1 MMLRLFLSASLL
13 ASLLCAFERET
24 SVQNSNFT
32 LLTPINAAGDK
43 SLYNFNRLRL
53 NGHLKEEGWF
63 VTAIGDIKHY
73 VGREYLQSDWYESAS
88 AVRSDTP
95 FSTQTKS
102 HAYSGETE
110 LYAQLYRLY
119 GGYADKQ
126 HRLSFGLQK
135 VSMGVGRIWNPTDLF
150 NPRNPLALEPDEVY
164 GVFALAYTYSPSR
177 LSEVTAVA
185 AQREDKSFKYAGR
198 FKGYFGEADLG
209 VDLIYSQEQRML
221 GYELEGELFDTGVA
235 LRSEGGWIEEKVLNE
250 AFLRTL
256 IGADYA
262 FENSLLLVGEWLH
275 SSKRFEQAQ
284 GTQILLGTQTTLM
297 RSKDYLGV
305 SAGYEFDAL
314 LYGSL
319 LGVVSADDGSFYLS
333 PVLSYSLDDDL
344 TLGLGA
350 LLYGGKSGSEFGEYG
365 QSYYINLKAA
375 F

>member
-1 MMLRLFLSASLL
+1 MARLFLCVSLL
-13 ASLLCAFERET
+13 ASLLGAFEQET

-32 LLTPINAAGDK
+32 LYTPINAAGEK

-53 NGHLKEEGWF
+53 NAHLKEQAWF
-63 VTAIGDIKHY
+63 VTAIGDIKHTI
-73 VGREYLQSDWYESAS
+73 GREYLQSSWYQAAS
-88 AVRSDTP
+88 SVRSDTP
-95 FSTQTKS
+95 FSTQTAS

-110 LYAQLYRLY
+110 AYAQLYRLY
-119 GGYADKQ
+119 GGYVDEQ
-126 HRLSFGLQK
+126 HRLSIGLQK

-164 GVFALAYTYSPSR
+164 GVYGLAYTYAPSR
-177 LSEVTAVA
+177 LSEITAVA
-185 AQREDKSFKYAGR
+185 AQREDESFKYAGR
-198 FKGYFGEADLG
+198 FKGYFGAADLG

-221 GYELEGELFDTGVA
+221 GYELEGELFDTGIG
-235 LRSEGGWIEEKVLNE
+235 LRSEGGWIEEKVLNA

-256 IGADYA
+256 VGADYA
-262 FENSLLLVGEWLH
+262 FESSLLLAGEWLH
-275 SSKRFEQAQ
+275 SSKSFGHVQGAQ
-284 GTQILLGTQTTLM
+284 MLSGRQNSLM

-305 SAGYEFDAL
+305 SAGYMFDAL
-314 LYGSL
+314 LQGSL

-350 LLYGGKSGSEFGEYG
+350 LLYGGKSGSEFGNYG
-365 QSYYINLKAA
+365 QSGYINLKGA